1 MMKQNTQKQSG
12 RSSCWR
18 GILFLAIMLTVA
30 VFFYG
35 CSLGDGQSDQAS
47 LQSEEDLTAY
57 FLDVGQADSTLLV
70 SQGEAV
76 LIDAGN
82 RDDAEFILGYIKNL
96 GIDHLK
102 YVIFTHPHEDHIGSG
117 RNVLQQFGA
126 DTVYMLDG
134 YDSGIAGSLKQSIDQ
149 LGIQT
154 KAPTP
159 GDTAAFGECEIQFLG
174 PYEKYNDTNDNSICL
189 KVKHGETSMLFTGDA
204 GSSPEKKMIEMGED
218 LEADLLQAGHHGSS
232 TSNSYYFLREANP
245 EYVVISCGKG
255 NMYGHPHEEALSR
268 FRDLGA
274 EVFRTDEQGT
284 IIAVDDGMQIRFNC
298 EGKKSDRTHVKDYED
313 ASYIGNINSKKY
325 HLPSCSG
332 LPNEENRVYFTTIDA
347 AETAGYSPCG
357 NCHPDQ

>member
-1 MMKQNTQKQSG
+1 M
-12 RSSCWR
+12 
-18 GILFLAIMLTVA
+18 
-30 VFFYG
+30 
-35 CSLGDGQSDQAS
+35 
-47 LQSEEDLTAY
+47 
-57 FLDVGQADSTLLV
+57 
-70 SQGEAV
+70 
-76 LIDAGN
+76 
-82 RDDAEFILGYIKNL
+82 
-96 GIDHLK
+96 
-102 YVIFTHPHEDHIGSG
+102 
-117 RNVLQQFGA
+117 LQQFGA

-255 NMYGHPHEEALSR
+255 NMYGHPHE
-268 FRDLGA
+268 
-274 EVFRTDEQGT
+274 VFRTDEQGT
-284 IIAVDDGMQIRFNC
+284 IIAVDDGMQITFNC
-298 EGKKSDRTHVKDYED
+298 EGKKSDRIHVKDYED

-347 AETAGYSPCG
+347 AEKAGYSPCG

>member
-1 MMKQNTQKQSG
+1 
-12 RSSCWR
+12 
-18 GILFLAIMLTVA
+18 
-30 VFFYG
+30 
-35 CSLGDGQSDQAS
+35 
-47 LQSEEDLTAY
+47 
-57 FLDVGQADSTLLV
+57 
-70 SQGEAV
+70 
-76 LIDAGN
+76 
-82 RDDAEFILGYIKNL
+82 
-96 GIDHLK
+96 
-102 YVIFTHPHEDHIGSG
+102 
-117 RNVLQQFGA
+117 
-126 DTVYMLDG
+126 
-134 YDSGIAGSLKQSIDQ
+134 
-149 LGIQT
+149 
-154 KAPTP
+154 
-159 GDTAAFGECEIQFLG
+159 
-174 PYEKYNDTNDNSICL
+174 
-189 KVKHGETSMLFTGDA
+189 MLFTGDA

-284 IIAVDDGMQIRFNC
+284 IIAVDDGMQITFNC

-347 AETAGYSPCG
+347 AEKAGYSHVATVIRTGRGICG
-357 NCHPDQ
+357 AFFCKARSAGYFTVLFHNKKGRRLTILNR

>member
-1 MMKQNTQKQSG
+1 MTQSNKKHTG
-12 RSSCWR
+12 RSRHWQW
-18 GILFLAIMLTVA
+18 ILTLVA
-30 VFFYG
+30 VLVTATFLCG
-35 CSLGDGQSDQAS
+35 CSVDGDESGSSLPSD
-47 LQSEEDLTAY
+47 EELTAY

-70 SQGEAV
+70 SKGEAV

-82 RDDAEFILGYIKNL
+82 RDDAEFILGYIKSL

-149 LGIQT
+149 QGIQT

-189 KVKHGETSMLFTGDA
+189 KV
-204 GSSPEKKMIEMGED
+204 
-218 LEADLLQAGHHGSS
+218 
-232 TSNSYYFLREANP
+232 NYFLREANP

-284 IIAVDDGMQIRFNC
+284 IIAVDDGMQITFNC
-298 EGKKSDRTHVKDYED
+298 EGKKSDRTHAKDYED

-332 LPNEENRVYFTTIDA
+332 LPNEENRVYFTTTDA
-347 AETAGYSPCG
+347 AEKAGYSPCG

>member
-1 MMKQNTQKQSG
+1 MKQNTQKQSG
-12 RSSCWR
+12 RGSCWR
-18 GILFLAIMLTVA
+18 GILFLAIMLTAA

-174 PYEKYNDTNDNSICL
+174 PYEK
-189 KVKHGETSMLFTGDA
+189 
-204 GSSPEKKMIEMGED
+204 
-218 LEADLLQAGHHGSS
+218 
-232 TSNSYYFLREANP
+232 
-245 EYVVISCGKG
+245 
-255 NMYGHPHEEALSR
+255 
-268 FRDLGA
+268 
-274 EVFRTDEQGT
+274 
-284 IIAVDDGMQIRFNC
+284 
-298 EGKKSDRTHVKDYED
+298 
-313 ASYIGNINSKKY
+313 
-325 HLPSCSG
+325 
-332 LPNEENRVYFTTIDA
+332 
-347 AETAGYSPCG
+347 
-357 NCHPDQ
+357 

>member
-18 GILFLAIMLTVA
+18 GILFLAIMLTAA

-82 RDDAEFILGYIKNL
+82 RDDAEFILGYIKHL
-96 GIDHLK
+96 GFDHLK

-204 GSSPEKKMIEMGED
+204 GSSPEKKMIEMGGGSGSGS
-218 LEADLLQAGHHGSS
+218 AAGGTSRKQHIQQLLLSAGSKPGIRGH
-232 TSNSYYFLREANP
+232 FLRQGQ
-245 EYVVISCGKG
+245 YVRSS
-255 NMYGHPHEEALSR
+255 PRRSAQSFSR
-268 FRDLGA
+268 PG
-274 EVFRTDEQGT
+274 
-284 IIAVDDGMQIRFNC
+284 
-298 EGKKSDRTHVKDYED
+298 
-313 ASYIGNINSKKY
+313 
-325 HLPSCSG
+325 SG
-332 LPNEENRVYFTTIDA
+332 SFSHR
-347 AETAGYSPCG
+347 
-357 NCHPDQ
+357 

>member
-18 GILFLAIMLTVA
+18 GILFLAIMLTAA

-82 RDDAEFILGYIKNL
+82 RDDAEFILGYIKKL

-189 KVKHGETSMLFTGDA
+189 KVKHGETSMLFTA
-204 GSSPEKKMIEMGED
+204 M
-218 LEADLLQAGHHGSS
+218 
-232 TSNSYYFLREANP
+232 REARR
-245 EYVVISCGKG
+245 K
-255 NMYGHPHEEALSR
+255 R
-268 FRDLGA
+268 
-274 EVFRTDEQGT
+274 
-284 IIAVDDGMQIRFNC
+284 
-298 EGKKSDRTHVKDYED
+298 K
-313 ASYIGNINSKKY
+313 
-325 HLPSCSG
+325 
-332 LPNEENRVYFTTIDA
+332 
-347 AETAGYSPCG
+347 
-357 NCHPDQ
+357 

>member
-1 MMKQNTQKQSG
+1 MIHDNKRQTG
-12 RSSCWR
+12 RGRRWR
-18 GILFLAIMLTVA
+18 GILLLAMMLTA
-30 VFFYG
+30 AAFLYG
-35 CSLGDGQSDQAS
+35 CSMEGESGQAS
-47 LQSEEDLTAY
+47 LKSDEDLTAY

-82 RDDAEFILGYIKNL
+82 RDDADFLLGYIKSL

-134 YDSGIAGSLKQSIDQ
+134 YDSGIAGSLKQEIDRQ
-149 LGIQT
+149 GLAT
-154 KAPTP
+154 KAPQP
-159 GDTAAFGECEIQFLG
+159 GDTATFGECEIEFLG
-174 PYEKYNDTNDNSICL
+174 PYETYKDTNDNSICL
-189 KVKHGETSMLFTGDA
+189 KVKHGENSMLFTGDA
-204 GSSPEKKMIEMGED
+204 GSTPEKKMIEMGED
-218 LEADLLQAGHHGSS
+218 LEANLLQAGHHGSS
-232 TSNSYYFLREANP
+232 TSNSYYFLRESNP
-245 EYVVISCGKG
+245 EYVVISCGKD
-255 NMYGHPHEEALSR
+255 NMYGHPHEETLSR

-284 IIAVDDGMQIRFNC
+284 IIAVDDGTQITFNC
-298 EGKKSDRTHVKDYED
+298 EGKKSDRARAEDYED

-332 LPNEENRVYFTTIDA
+332 LPNEENRVYFTTTDA
-347 AETAGYSPCG
+347 AEAAGYSPCG
-357 NCHPDQ
+357 NCHPDR

>member
-1 MMKQNTQKQSG
+1 MTQSNKKHTG
-12 RSSCWR
+12 RSRHWQW
-18 GILFLAIMLTVA
+18 ILTLAAVLVTATFL
-30 VFFYG
+30 YG
-35 CSLGDGQSDQAS
+35 CSADGGESGSSLPSD
-47 LQSEEDLTAY
+47 EELTAY

-70 SQGEAV
+70 SKGEAV

-134 YDSGIAGSLKQSIDQ
+134 YDSGIAGSLKESIDQ
-149 LGIQT
+149 QGIQT

-204 GSSPEKKMIEMGED
+204 GSSPEKKMIEME
-218 LEADLLQAGHHGSS
+218 
-232 TSNSYYFLREANP
+232 F
-245 EYVVISCGKG
+245 C
-255 NMYGHPHEEALSR
+255 
-268 FRDLGA
+268 
-274 EVFRTDEQGT
+274 VF
-284 IIAVDDGMQIRFNC
+284 
-298 EGKKSDRTHVKDYED
+298 S
-313 ASYIGNINSKKY
+313 
-325 HLPSCSG
+325 
-332 LPNEENRVYFTTIDA
+332 
-347 AETAGYSPCG
+347 
-357 NCHPDQ
+357 

>member
-1 MMKQNTQKQSG
+1 M
-12 RSSCWR
+12 
-18 GILFLAIMLTVA
+18 
-30 VFFYG
+30 
-35 CSLGDGQSDQAS
+35 
-47 LQSEEDLTAY
+47 
-57 FLDVGQADSTLLV
+57 
-70 SQGEAV
+70 
-76 LIDAGN
+76 
-82 RDDAEFILGYIKNL
+82 
-96 GIDHLK
+96 
-102 YVIFTHPHEDHIGSG
+102 IFTHPHEDHIGSG

-268 FRDLGA
+268 FETWERKFFAQMSRGRSSLWMTGC
-274 EVFRTDEQGT
+274 RSHS
-284 IIAVDDGMQIRFNC
+284 IAKER
-298 EGKKSDRTHVKDYED
+298 SP
-313 ASYIGNINSKKY
+313 IG
-325 HLPSCSG
+325 LM
-332 LPNEENRVYFTTIDA
+332 
-347 AETAGYSPCG
+347 
-357 NCHPDQ
+357 